1 LIMVTT
7 LAALALLL
15 IATGQCAP
23 LPRDQLEAM
32 YNVVKPGKI
41 WYDLFMSNIAD
52 DIEIIQNG
60 QSVAK
65 GRDQTRQYLDNWGLK
80 SWNSHFLEILYHGNS
95 VTVHRRTTAVSLL
108 GCSTVFHALDIITFD
123 DAGRFLHFE
132 FNTHEDVA
140 QLVSELRC
148 KRYFSRDDLIQM
160 HTNIYYWPNGNPRV
174 IDLKSRATYEAAWT
188 PNGELEMVDGQKFV
202 GIDALVQFFQAGQFK
217 SLNRVVSSNYYLQGN
232 SLIVHQGVS
241 ATTDSGCVILYTNV
255 GKYEFDDAG
264 KISKYKSVA
273 SNVADGFAACGIASP
288 IQAKAK
294 DL

>member
-1 LIMVTT
+1 MVTT

-108 GCSTVFHALDIITFD
+108 GCSTVFHALDIIRFD
-123 DAGRFLHFE
+123 DAGRYLHFE
-132 FNTHEDVA
+132 FNTHEEVA
-140 QLVSELRC
+140 QLVSELTC
-148 KRYFSRDDLIQM
+148 KRYFNREDLIQM
-160 HTNIYYWPNGNPRV
+160 HTNLYYWPNGNPRV
-174 IDLKSRATYEAAWT
+174 FDLKSRAAFEESWA
-188 PNGELEMVDGQKFV
+188 PNGEFETFDGKKVV
-202 GIDALVQFFQAGQFK
+202 GIDALLQLFQAGQFK
-217 SLNRVVSSNYYLQGN
+217 SINRVVAHNYYVQGN
-232 SLIVHQGVS
+232 SLIVPQGVS
-241 ATTDSGCVILYTNV
+241 ATTYSGCVVLYTHI

-264 KISKYKSVA
+264 KIRKYKTVA
-273 SNVADGFAACGIASP
+273 TDVVKGVVACGLATP
-288 IQAKAK
+288 QAEAK